1 VTVDVSKPD
10 PIVSAVGLSKTF
22 DTKVATAS
30 GWQRTK
36 VQAVSQV
43 TLDIGRGETLALV
56 GESGCGKTTLGRL
69 LALFYPPTAGELILD
84 GRSVVGLKRKQ
95 LRPLRRHVQMIFQ
108 DPMSSLN
115 PRHTV
120 ETILTE
126 PMKIFGGESAA
137 THRAKAGEL
146 LAAVGLHSEDLRK
159 YPHAFSGGQRQR
171 ITIARALALNP
182 AFIVADEPVSALDVS
197 VQSQILNLLK
207 DLRDEFQLT
216 YLFISHDMAVV
227 HHLAERIAVMYLG
240 RIVETASRDALFSR
254 AVHPY
259 TRALVSAVPTVTPR
273 KGKIGRLLQGDP
285 PSPIEPPSG
294 CPFHPRCAHARAM
307 CREATPVL
315 EASPHGPEH
324 QVACHLKDEL
334 A

>member
-1 VTVDVSKPD
+1 MTGAVREPD
-10 PIVSAVGLSKTF
+10 LLVSAVGLSKTF

-36 VQAVSQV
+36 LQAVSQV
-43 TLDIGRGETLALV
+43 NLDIGRGETLALV

-69 LALFYPPTAGELILD
+69 LALFYPPTAGELMLD

-126 PMKIFGGESAA
+126 PMKIFGRETAA
-137 THRAKAGEL
+137 TNRAKAGEL

-259 TRALVSAVPTVTPR
+259 TRALVSAVPRVTPR

-294 CPFHPRCAHARAM
+294 CPFHPRCAHARAI

-315 EASPHGPEH
+315 EASPHGPE
-324 QVACHLKDEL
+324 CHRDR
-334 A
+334 ARG